1 MPQPESRSIALPAT
15 LDYLAAPE
23 LASDLREH
31 RHEPVRLDASAVQHL
46 GASCLQVLLAAAR
59 TWQGD
64 ALDFTVE
71 NASAA
76 FSEGLA
82 RLGCE
87 GAHLSFQGDAS

>member
-1 MPQPESRSIALPAT
+1 MTQPDAHSIALPAT

-23 LASDLREH
+23 LAGDLRDQ

-59 TWQGD
+59 TWQSD
-64 ALDFTVE
+64 AFDFTVE
-71 NASAA
+71 NASEA

-82 RLGCE
+82 RLGCDIAE
-87 GAHLSFQGDAS
+87 LSLQGDAS